1 MKTILYIAIGGGIG
15 SVLRYLT
22 TLVAGKMFNSV
33 FPYGTFIANIAG
45 CLLIG
50 LFLGYFEKYNLLSKE
65 LKFFLVTGLCGGYT
79 TFSSFSVENI
89 QLLQNNQMGTALLYT
104 VLSIVIGFTATWS
117 GLLIAGKL

>member
-1 MKTILYIAIGGGIG
+1 MYIAIGGGIG